1 MSADEAKG
9 GRVKTVGLNN
19 FQVRKHN
26 KALFMQLMWRHK
38 RLSKSQL
45 AQLSGLTIPA
55 ASKILQELL
64 EQGHVQHSS
73 ATLSTRGNSNGSFQ
87 LPAQGAWT
95 LCLCVKPTSIELQL
109 ADAQLVAQG
118 DYQQI
123 SINAQTPEQLL
134 AEIETVWRA
143 TCKRWPKRQINL
155 ALAVHGQV
163 DPVTGVSQHMPQAA
177 WRSPLQLK
185 FLLEEKLAVDVRVD
199 NDCVMLALAEKW
211 LNRNALAEF
220 CVINVDYGIGSSFV
234 TNGEIFRGNLYGSG
248 QIGHTII
255 DPHGERCNCGRQGC
269 LETVASLSTLKR
281 LAHQRAPQAVQPT
294 SRQLLAAWQAGEP
307 WIVEWAQRSAEAIGM
322 SLYNFLNTLN
332 INQIWLY
339 GRSCT
344 FGESWLQ
351 TIVHQID
358 FNPFDPRD
366 ALKSKATNVHFGQLD
381 RARQVLGIGYLY
393 VEADPGTA

>member
-1 MSADEAKG
+1 MKQS
-9 GRVKTVGLNN
+9 GLNN

-26 KALFMQLMWRHK
+26 KALFMYLMWRNK
-38 RLSKSQL
+38 RMSKSQL
-45 AQLSGLTIPA
+45 SQLSGLTIPA

-64 EQGHVQHSS
+64 DEKKVQHSS
-73 ATLSTRGNSNGSFQ
+73 ATLSVRGNSNGSFQ
-87 LPAQGAWT
+87 LPSEGAWT

-123 SINAQTPEQLL
+123 AINALTPDRLL
-134 AEIETVWRA
+134 AEIENVWRQ
-143 TCKRWPKRQINL
+143 TCKRWPGPRINL

-163 DPVTGVSQHMPQAA
+163 DPVTGVSLHMPQAA
-177 WRSPLQLK
+177 WKSPLQLK
-185 FLLEEKLAVDVRVD
+185 FLLEEKLKVEVRVD

-211 LNRNALAEF
+211 LNSNALSEF

-234 TNGEIFRGNLYGSG
+234 INGEIFRGNLYGSG
-248 QIGHTII
+248 QIGHTIV
-255 DPHGERCNCGRQGC
+255 DPHGKRCNCGRQGC
-269 LETVASLSTLKR
+269 LETVASLSQLKIEAQ
-281 LAHQRAPQAVQPT
+281 AHAPDAAPLT
-294 SRQLLAAWQAGEP
+294 SSQLLAAWQAGEP
-307 WIVEWAQRSAEAIGM
+307 WIVAWAQSSAEAIGM
-322 SLYNFLNTLN
+322 SLYNLLNTLN

-344 FGESWLQ
+344 FGESWLD
-351 TIVHQID
+351 TIVRQID

-381 RARQVLGIGYLY
+381 RARQILGIGYLY
-393 VEADPGTA
+393 VEADPGAA

>member
-1 MSADEAKG
+1 MKQ
-9 GRVKTVGLNN
+9 VGLNN
-19 FQVRKHN
+19 WQVRKHN
-26 KALFMQLMWRHK
+26 KALFMALMWRHK
-38 RLSKSQL
+38 QLGKSQL

-55 ASKILQELL
+55 TSKILQALL
-64 EQGHVQHSS
+64 DEGKLQHSG
-73 ATLSTRGNSNGSFQ
+73 ALMSTRGNSNGSYQ
-87 LPAQGAWT
+87 LPSDAAWT

-118 DYQQI
+118 EYQQI
-123 SINAQTPEQLL
+123 TIKAETPEALL
-134 AEIETVWRA
+134 SEIEHVWRK
-143 TCKRWPKRQINL
+143 TCKQWPKRRINL

-163 DPVTGVSQHMPQAA
+163 DAVTGVSQHMPQAA
-177 WRSPLQLK
+177 WKAPLQLK
-185 FLLEEKLAVDVRVD
+185 FLLEEKLGVEVRVD

-211 LNRNALAEF
+211 LNRNALSEF

-234 TNGEIFRGNLYGSG
+234 INGEIFRGNLYGSG

-255 DPHGERCNCGRQGC
+255 EPNGQRCSCGRQGC
-269 LETVASLSTLKR
+269 LETVASLSTLKQV
-281 LAHQRAPQAVQPT
+281 AHQHAPDAPQP
-294 SRQLLAAWQAGEP
+294 SSKQLLLAWQTGEP
-307 WIVEWAQRSAEAIGM
+307 WIVAWAQRAAEAIGM

-339 GRSCT
+339 GRSCS

-351 TIVHQID
+351 TIVRQID

-366 ALKSKATNVHFGQLD
+366 ALKSKGTNVHFGQLD

-393 VEADPGTA
+393 VEADPSAG

>member
-1 MSADEAKG
+1 MKLS
-9 GRVKTVGLNN
+9 GLNN
-19 FQVRKHN
+19 SQVRKHN
-26 KALFMQLMWRHK
+26 KALFMHLMWRNK

-64 EQGHVQHSS
+64 DEKKVQYSS
-73 ATLSTRGNSNGSFQ
+73 MTLSTRGNSSGSFQ
-87 LPAQGAWT
+87 LPSEGAWT
-95 LCLCVKPTSIELQL
+95 LCLCVKPSSIELQL

-118 DYQQI
+118 EYQQI
-123 SINAQTPEQLL
+123 AIHALSPEQLL
-134 AEIETVWRA
+134 LDIEGVWRQ
-143 TCKRWPKRQINL
+143 TCKQWPKRRINL

-163 DPVTGVSQHMPQAA
+163 DPVTGVSQHMPQAP
-177 WRSPLQLK
+177 WKSPLQLK
-185 FLLEEKLAVDVRVD
+185 FLLEEKLNVDVRVD

-211 LNRNALAEF
+211 LNSNALSEF

-234 TNGEIFRGNLYGSG
+234 INGEIFRGNLYGSG

-255 DPHGERCNCGRQGC
+255 DPHGKRCNCGRQGC
-269 LETVASLSTLKR
+269 LETVASLSTLKQ
-281 LAHQRAPQAVQPT
+281 LAQLRVPDATSPT
-294 SRQLLAAWQAGEP
+294 SRELLAAWQAGES

-332 INQIWLY
+332 INQIWIY

-344 FGESWLQ
+344 FGESWLR
-351 TIVHQID
+351 TIVSQID

-381 RARQVLGIGYLY
+381 RARQVLGIGYLF
-393 VEADPGTA
+393 VEADPSAA

>member
-1 MSADEAKG
+1 MKQA
-9 GRVKTVGLNN
+9 GLNN
-19 FQVRKHN
+19 SQVRKHN
-26 KALFMQLMWRHK
+26 KALFMHLMWRHK

-55 ASKILQELL
+55 ASKILQALL
-64 EQGHVQHSS
+64 EEERVQHSS
-73 ATLSTRGNSNGSFQ
+73 ATLSTRGNSNGSFE
-87 LPAQGAWT
+87 LPAAGAWT
-95 LCLCVKPTSIELQL
+95 LCLCIKPTSIELQL
-109 ADAQLVAQG
+109 ADARLVAQG
-118 DYQQI
+118 EYQQI
-123 SINAQTPEQLL
+123 TINALTPEQLL
-134 AEIETVWRA
+134 AEIEQVWRH
-143 TCKRWPKRQINL
+143 TGKQWPKRRINL

-185 FLLEEKLAVDVRVD
+185 FLLEEKLGVEVRVD

-211 LNRNALAEF
+211 LNRNALSEF

-234 TNGEIFRGNLYGSG
+234 INGEIFRGNLYGSG

-255 DPHGERCNCGRQGC
+255 DPQGQRCNCGRQGC
-269 LETVASLSTLKR
+269 LETVASLSTLKQ
-281 LAHQRAPQAVQPT
+281 LAQQRTPDAPPLA

-307 WIVEWAQRSAEAIGM
+307 WIVAWAQRAAEAIGM

-344 FGESWLQ
+344 FGDSWLQ
-351 TIVHQID
+351 TLVRQID
-358 FNPFDPRD
+358 INPFDPRD
-366 ALKSKATNVHFGQLD
+366 ALKSRATNVHFGQLD

-393 VEADPGTA
+393 VETDPGAG